1 MKDKIL
7 VTYASKLG
15 STSEIAHEIGKVLRN
30 QHTVDIFP
38 VKSVR
43 TLEPYQAVVVGSA
56 IRVES
61 WLAEAIEFVGEHQA
75 ELQSLPTA
83 FFSVCMIMHED
94 NMTTRAKVR
103 EYMTPVLQLV
113 TPDEIGY
120 FAGKLDYNRLSL
132 VTRQI
137 AQERDDP
144 EGDLRDWDKIRNWAH
159 NLSDVLKMAHA

>member
-30 QHTVDIFP
+30 HYTVDIFP

-43 TLEPYQAVVVGSA
+43 TLEPYHSVVVGSA
-56 IRVES
+56 VRVEN
-61 WLAEAIEFVGEHQA
+61 WLSEAVEFVQDYQA
-75 ELQSLPTA
+75 ELQALPTA
-83 FFSVCMIMHED
+83 FFTVCMIMHKD

-103 EYMTPVLQLV
+103 DYMAPVLNLV

-144 EGDLRDWDKIRNWAH
+144 EGDLRDWDKIRAWAQ
-159 NLSDVLKMAHA
+159 NLPQVLNLAQA